1 MKIYKPSQ
9 YPFSHKAESERI
21 DLGFSPSDRRLIDKE
36 ELKQDKIQVIVKD
49 NLSPRITKEGK
60 LEESQ
65 YCSECNDE
73 LTLLRSGNL
82 LCQGCGNSIPLEDN
96 IPLSSLNQELTPHI
110 SQLDTIQ
117 NEEAKPFFYSLV
129 EDDSTKDDPNYEV
142 TRSYENGRVQHIKMK
157 RGVSPTEYRIFK
169 ENEIYNVESSNKSK

>member
-9 YPFSHKAESERI
+9 YPFSRHAEGERVN
-21 DLGFSPSDRRLIDKE
+21 LGFHPADRRMIDRE
-36 ELKQDKIQVIVKD
+36 ELREDKIQAIVKD
-49 NLSPRITKEGK
+49 NLTTRITKEGK

-65 YCSECNDE
+65 YCSSCNEE
-73 LTLLRSGNL
+73 LNLLPSGNL
-82 LCQGCGNSIPLEDN
+82 LCQGCGNSIPLENN

-129 EDDSTKDDPNYEV
+129 EDDPKDDLNYEI
-142 TRSYENGRVQHIKMK
+142 TRSYENGRIQHIKLK
-157 RGVSPTEYRIFK
+157 RGISPTEYRIFD
-169 ENEIYNVESSNKSK
+169 